1 MSENNSSNSPNYSYG
16 FYTEEQLE
24 QYYEEIIGDPTSTI
38 TSLNISI
45 CNIAIITFTQEASA
59 LAFVTKP
66 SVTARTAPPTPTTW
80 TPSSSWPT
88 SCGTVRPSPT
98 PSC

>member
-24 QYYEEIIGDPTSTI
+24 QYYEELIGDSTN
-38 TSLNISI
+38 T
-45 CNIAIITFTQEASA
+45 IIRLTLIRTFIQEASA
-59 LAFVTKP
+59 RACVIKP
-66 SVTARTAPPTPTTW
+66 SMTARTAPPTPTTW